1 MGESLVVRLPAEV
14 KRDWGRLRRLIVRL
28 MGLARTVQDKGD
40 DIKDILDRYD
50 DFMKAWSK
58 MLVTKE
64 DIEEFHD
71 EVIRARGVLTGYPA
85 RLEDIIDDLEAIAD
99 QLEERL

>member
-1 MGESLVVRLPAEV
+1 VAVKLPAEV
-14 KRDWGRLRRLIVRL
+14 KREWGRLRRLMVRL
-28 MGLARTVQDKGD
+28 MGLARTIEAKGD
-40 DIKDILDRYD
+40 DIRDIIDRAD

-71 EVIRARGVLTGYPA
+71 EVERLRGILSGYPN
-85 RLEDIIDDLEAIAD
+85 RLEDIIDDLETVAD
-99 QLEERL
+99 QLEERI